1 MLTESKTKRRW
12 IVSVLEAAAEA
23 PKSRAPAADRSAGQ
37 MPMQRG
43 QKGIALRLK
52 PVVRP
57 LSDTA
62 R

>member
-1 MLTESKTKRRW
+1 MLIEPKTKRRW
-12 IVSVLEAAAEA
+12 IVSVLEAVAEA
-23 PKSRAPAADRSAGQ
+23 PKSRAVADRSAGQ

-52 PVVRP
+52 PAERP
-57 LSDTA
+57 LSEVG